1 MRYTIQWLIA
11 CLFTIPAYANALV
24 ITDIISVNRN
34 ASPGVILDFDLRRG
48 GYNPVT
54 DSITFVKLS
63 FSVREIVEFDD
74 FEDDTTL
81 ESGMESYALFERRSH
96 FRDID
101 TGTYSRQTSWLRMD
115 ECQIDEFEGPCIYN
129 LDLFGNTAAYFSF
142 YTDNLWFE
150 EGRLEV
156 EVDRISV
163 PEPATLWLL
172 CVGVL
177 GIGAGSLRRLRQA
190 CS

>member
-1 MRYTIQWLIA
+1 MNYTIKFLIT
-11 CLFTIPAYANALV
+11 CLLTIPFCANALV
-24 ITDIISVNRN
+24 ITDIISVDRN
-34 ASPGVILDFDLRRG
+34 ASPGVVLDFDLKRG
-48 GYNPVT
+48 GYNPET

-74 FEDDTTL
+74 FEDDSTL

-101 TGTYSRQTSWLRMD
+101 TGTYLRQMSWTRMD
-115 ECQIDEFEGPCIYN
+115 DCQIDEFEGPCIYN
-129 LDLFGNTAAYFSF
+129 LDLFGNTSAYFSF

-156 EVDRISV
+156 EVDRVSV

-172 CVGVL
+172 SMGLL
-177 GIGAGSLRRLRQA
+177 GIGAGSLRKLRRA
-190 CS
+190 N